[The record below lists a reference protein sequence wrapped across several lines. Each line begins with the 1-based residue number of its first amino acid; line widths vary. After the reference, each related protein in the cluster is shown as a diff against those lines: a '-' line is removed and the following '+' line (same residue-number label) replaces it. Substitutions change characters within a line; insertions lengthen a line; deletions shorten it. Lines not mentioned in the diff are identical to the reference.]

1 MPSGRP
7 GRADGRCAHPC
18 SKAKDPN
25 YLRLPCSKH
34 EAHTVLAERGTCIS
48 RSARA
53 PGPPPPPPC
62 RALTGR
68 LTRLLQVVVRAVAA
82 EQATSSA
89 VGQPYERV
97 LNFSAGP
104 AVLPVEVLEQAQA
117 DLLSWQG
124 SGEELPISRN

>member
-1 MPSGRP
+1 MKHTLCWRSGAHAS
-7 GRADGRCAHPC
+7 RAVPAHQ
-18 SKAKDPN
+18 A
-25 YLRLPCSKH
+25 
-34 EAHTVLAERGTCIS
+34 
-48 RSARA
+48 
-53 PGPPPPPPC
+53 PPPPC